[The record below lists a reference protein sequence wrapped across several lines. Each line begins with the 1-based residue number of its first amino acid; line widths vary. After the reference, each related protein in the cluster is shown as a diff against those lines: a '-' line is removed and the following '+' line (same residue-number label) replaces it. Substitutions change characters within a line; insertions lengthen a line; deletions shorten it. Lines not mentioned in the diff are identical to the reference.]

1 MLILSKNL
9 PATAAQT
16 GLLQLFRGV
25 CRQLRLA
32 FNKIHAAGRGQEV
45 GVGVWLGDA
54 VGENPIRAKVYVS
67 HYLGSTAGTD
77 NHCHLFANS

>member
-9 PATAAQT
+9 PATAAQIPI
-16 GLLQLFRGV
+16 LQRFRGV
-25 CRQLRLA
+25 CPQLRLP